1 MEHHMTKQE
10 PITMANH
17 ANVHV
22 ALAAAQAD
30 MRLPEKNAENPG
42 FKRDGKPMKYADLS
56 SVVESIRVPL
66 TRHGLAWGWRS
77 AFSADAGLWVWDA
90 YIVHG
95 ASGTEVSC
103 AVPVNS
109 GTGNSHAFKSAVTY
123 AKRIGLESVS
133 GQAPG
138 DDDDG
143 NAAAKSPPVVED
155 RKQDRFDVAAATNRI
170 KASLAKSDS
179 LDDLRARWQADAET
193 IQRIKA
199 EAPGFYG
206 EIDATKNARKAEL
219 EPRPSDSVTAD
230 EIPY

>member
-1 MEHHMTKQE
+1 MTKQE

-143 NAAAKSPPVVED
+143 NAAAKSPPVVEPPRSISAD
-155 RKQDRFDVAAATNRI
+155 QFTVLRDLIEETGTDIDKFLTAYRVETLPEFPANMFEKAKGQLERKREAA
-170 KASLAKSDS
+170 
-179 LDDLRARWQADAET
+179 Q
-193 IQRIKA
+193 
-199 EAPGFYG
+199 
-206 EIDATKNARKAEL
+206 
-219 EPRPSDSVTAD
+219 
-230 EIPY
+230 